1 MPVAVNGAIR
11 PLSVALLVLALCIPS
26 ALAQGPFEPVPR
38 QPVDPYEAALRELLE
53 TPAGLAFL
61 DAFIA
66 VQRDYLYGVDRD
78 ALLEGATAGLIES
91 LGDPFS
97 RYVGA
102 EDAEAERQAAA
113 ASGVEIARVGDVGV
127 IRIATFEGDVIG
139 ARFSTALDTLLT
151 AGARGLVLDL
161 RGNPGGS
168 ILQGLQV
175 LDRFLTEGELGY
187 RRVRGVSVPIAYANP
202 RAISHP
208 LVVLVDAETASTAE
222 IVAGTL
228 QAYGRGRIIGATT
241 AGKGV
246 GQTTIRLSDG
256 AELRLVS
263 FEWLL
268 PGLRSID
275 AVGVTPDLLVSVEPA
290 DPVTDGSPRPLV
302 SVAEEGGDPA
312 LRLAVDALRGLL
324 SDELAVPSR
333 IPVPTAT
340 STLLPEPEPEPE
352 PNGSPRPDEPRSD
365 DSVEAS
371 DENQEAPPTPGQPR
385 P

>member
-1 MPVAVNGAIR
+1 MLGDVNEAIR
-11 PLSVALLVLALCIPS
+11 PFAIALLALALWSPS
-26 ALAQGPFEPVPR
+26 VLAQGAFEPLPR
-38 QPVDPYEAALRELLE
+38 RPVDPYEAALRELLE
-53 TPAGLAFL
+53 FPAGRAFL
-61 DAFIA
+61 EAYIA
-66 VQRDYLYGVDRD
+66 VQRDYLYHVDRE

-102 EDAEAERQAAA
+102 EDAEAARRAGAG
-113 ASGVEIARVGDVGV
+113 STVEVAQVGDIGV
-127 IRIATFEGDVIG
+127 IRIATFESDVVG
-139 ARFSTALDTLLT
+139 ARFSSALDALL
-151 AGARGLVLDL
+151 AGGARGVVLDL
-161 RGNPGGS
+161 RGNAGGS

-175 LDRFLTEGELGY
+175 LDRFLAEGELGF

-202 RAISHP
+202 RAIAHP
-208 LVVLVDAETASTAE
+208 LIVLVDADTASTSE

-246 GQTTIRLSDG
+246 GQTAVRLADG

-275 AVGVTPDLLVSVEPA
+275 GVGLTPDLLVSAEPA
-290 DPVTDGSPRPLV
+290 DPVTDGGTRPLV
-302 SVAEEGGDPA
+302 SVADEGGDPA
-312 LRLAVDALRGLL
+312 LRLALDALRGLL
-324 SDELAVPSR
+324 SDELEVRTR
-333 IPVPTAT
+333 IPVPAVAA
-340 STLLPEPEPEPE
+340 SPVAEPDPDDAPIVEE
-352 PNGSPRPDEPRSD
+352 PRPDERP
-365 DSVEAS
+365 EIS
-371 DENQEAPPTPGQPR
+371 DENQEALPPVVKPR

>member
-1 MPVAVNGAIR
+1 MLGDVNGAIR
-11 PLSVALLVLALCIPS
+11 PFAVALLALALWIPS
-26 ALAQGPFEPVPR
+26 ALAQGAFDPVPR
-38 QPVDPYEAALRELLE
+38 QSVDPYEAALRELLE
-53 TPAGLAFL
+53 FPAGRAFL
-61 DAFIA
+61 DAYIA

-78 ALLEGATAGLIES
+78 ALLEGATVGLIES
-91 LGDPFS
+91 LGDPYS

-102 EDAEAERQAAA
+102 EDAEAARRKAA
-113 ASGVEIARVGDVGV
+113 ASGVEIARVGDIGV

-139 ARFSTALDTLLT
+139 ARFSTALDNLLT

-175 LDRFLTEGELGY
+175 LDRFLAEGELGY

-202 RAISHP
+202 RAIAHP

-246 GQTTIRLSDG
+246 GQTTVRLADG
-256 AELRLVS
+256 AEVRLVS

-275 AVGVTPDLLVSVEPA
+275 AVGLTPDLLVSAEPP
-290 DPVTDGSPRPLV
+290 DPVTDGVPRPLV
-302 SVAEEGGDPA
+302 SVAEERGDPA
-312 LRLAVDALRGLL
+312 LRLALDALRGLL
-324 SDELAVPSR
+324 SDDLAAPPR
-333 IPVPTAT
+333 IPVPLDTVLAVPD
-340 STLLPEPEPEPE
+340 PEPDDAPTVEEL
-352 PNGSPRPDEPRSD
+352 RPDD
-365 DSVEAS
+365 GVE
-371 DENQEAPPTPGQPR
+371 DPNENQEALPTSGEPR